1 MNLKLDYDSTLNIDI
16 YFSEKKHM
24 AYSSNQEKF
33 WIILGYT
40 TWINKILLSP
50 KFDGAI
56 LEKLW
61 IMDEKKG
68 LKIRFEKLNFY
79 IFDFE
84 YLKKI
89 QKIILDLAAYT
100 NMSFMY
106 VNRDLSYNIINK
118 LPVDS

>member
-1 MNLKLDYDSTLNIDI
+1 MNLKLDYDSSLNIDV
-16 YFSEKKHM
+16 YFSEKKYM
-24 AYSSNQEKF
+24 SYGSDQEKF
-33 WIILGYT
+33 WIILEYT
-40 TWINKILLSP
+40 TWNNKILLPP

-68 LKIRFEKLNFY
+68 LKIRFEKLNFD

-89 QKIILDLAAYT
+89 QKIILDLTAYT
-100 NMSFMY
+100 NMSFVY